1 MLSVK
6 NRQNLDE
13 KSKKLTNFGQNFM
26 LTLIRMTASCRCVL
40 NYATAATQFALASKS
55 MRFLKLHL
63 AQTETDW
70 TKTLSF
76 DKGYYKEL

>member
-1 MLSVK
+1 
-6 NRQNLDE
+6 
-13 KSKKLTNFGQNFM
+13 M

-76 DKGYYKEL
+76 DKGYYKNYESSNILQYSSHAV